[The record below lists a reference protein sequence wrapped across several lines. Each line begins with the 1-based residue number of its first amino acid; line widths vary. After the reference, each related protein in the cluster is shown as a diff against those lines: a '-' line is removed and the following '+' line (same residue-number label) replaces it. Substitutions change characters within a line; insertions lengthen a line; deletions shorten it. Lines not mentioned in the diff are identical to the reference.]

1 MPNTTEST
9 VNTEETASII
19 GELTNKEEELK
30 EEKEPIPLANFNTQE
45 MFSNE
50 SQKVLL
56 DALKV
61 EFISLIENEKQKTIN
76 LQTDAENLKK
86 TLQDSKQRTEDMVN
100 ELFTLYEDRLNQVS
114 YKIISTYENKLKEA
128 NEKNNEIYKSVV
140 TNANQNYNR
149 MIKSIDNNYKV
160 LFSSYSSPFKLIKY
174 GIIGLV
180 INLLFTFLLFIKI
193 F

>member
-30 EEKEPIPLANFNTQE
+30 EEKEPIPLTNFNTQE

-50 SQKVLL
+50 SQRILL

-61 EFISLIENEKQKTIN
+61 EFISLIENEKKKTIN
-76 LQTDAENLKK
+76 LQIDAENLKK

-128 NEKNNEIYKSVV
+128 NKKNNEIYKSVV

-149 MIKSIDNNYKV
+149 IIKSIDNNYKV
-160 LFSSYSSPFKLIKY
+160 LFSSYSSPFKLIHY
-174 GIIGLV
+174 LIIGLV

>member
-30 EEKEPIPLANFNTQE
+30 EEKEPIPLTNFNTQE

-50 SQKVLL
+50 SQRILL

-61 EFISLIENEKQKTIN
+61 EFISLIENEKKKTID
-76 LQTDAENLKK
+76 LQIDAENLKK

-160 LFSSYSSPFKLIKY
+160 LFSSYSSPFKLIQY

>member
-1 MPNTTEST
+1 MTNTTEST

-30 EEKEPIPLANFNTQE
+30 EEKEPIPLTNFNTQE

-50 SQKVLL
+50 SQRILL

-61 EFISLIENEKQKTIN
+61 EFISLIENEKAKTIN

-86 TLQDSKQRTEDMVN
+86 TLQDSKQRTEDMAN

-160 LFSSYSSPFKLIKY
+160 LFSSYSSPFKLIQY

-180 INLLFTFLLFIKI
+180 INLLLTFLLFIKI